1 MQEAVFA
8 IGGHGLRLVGD
19 RSLEMVL
26 SVPGMRQFLAPESRV
41 DMTVWLDRPFIRPA
55 CKLRYEYHTLGKSV
69 RCLFGIAENGLY
81 YCQFGFM
88 STLCYDRS
96 NPHEVVVTPLRSIE
110 AVRMVLWM
118 AYALMGMDFGALPI
132 HSSTVVCE
140 GRAVLCLGESG
151 TGKSTHT
158 RLWQE
163 HIPGATLLNDDS
175 PIVAVEDGKAVVYGS
190 PWSGKTDCFRPERF
204 PIAGLVRIEQ
214 RPFNRITPLPAVFAV
229 AALQPSCP
237 PALAH
242 EEYCLGLVMRFV
254 GDVVNRVPIYR
265 LECLPDKEAAQLCYT
280 TIFKA

>member
-1 MQEAVFA
+1 
-8 IGGHGLRLVGD
+8 
-19 RSLEMVL
+19 
-26 SVPGMRQFLAPESRV
+26 
-41 DMTVWLDRPFIRPA
+41 
-55 CKLRYEYHTLGKSV
+55 
-69 RCLFGIAENGLY
+69 
-81 YCQFGFM
+81 
-88 STLCYDRS
+88 
-96 NPHEVVVTPLRSIE
+96 
-110 AVRMVLWM
+110 
-118 AYALMGMDFGALPI
+118 
-132 HSSTVVCE
+132 VVCE

-158 RLWQE
+158 RLWRE

-175 PIVAVEDGKAVVYGS
+175 PIVAIEDGKAVVYGS

-242 EEYCLGLVMRFV
+242 EEYCLGQVMRFV